1 MIVVYDPETLR
12 VTMTVSVYPEG
23 YAPSEPYLKNDE
35 VWPHDEVE
43 VISGPALRR
52 RQRMEI
58 VAPSKV
64 RLGDTAYIR
73 GVPAHLS
80 VYINDERHSEPTDG
94 EDIEIHVEVGATL
107 PHSVRRVGVGHAG
120 NQDRSRSAMT
130 EVTFEA
136 VP

>member
-43 VISGPALRR
+43 VVSGPALRR

-80 VYINDERHSEPTDG
+80 VYINDERHPEPTDG
-94 EDIEIHVEVGATL
+94 EDIEVHVEVGATYRIRFEG
-107 PHSVRRVGVGHAG
+107 SGWVTQEIRI
-120 NQDRSRSAMT
+120 
-130 EVTFEA
+130 EVEA
-136 VP
+136 P